1 MKEYTV
7 TGIRYQMGDNLSYEE
22 RTERAQ
28 RFVEALEMGT
38 EVMLVAEPEN
48 PMDNRAVAVYID
60 YERIG
65 YIEKEE
71 KDEVRTLL
79 DENQRGKGVVVRKD
93 NHITFFISISGAPE
107 HHIPIGNRP
116 RVLPDCPLGETVRI
130 PFTKAESALPLIAND
145 LLSLELTKEN
155 MPVIMKLLERYVPHV
170 KNSICFEDN
179 QWLTR
184 IFGNLMHAWELY
196 PEMNLAGDITER
208 LVTIFNKVRAAVGDI
223 HRTEDHWTERIFKR
237 QLDALRSDERVTRH
251 LYPKYCE
258 AFLDGKDFSKADK
271 LRLRIEYDRLKTWL
285 KGMRWSELRNPRQL
299 DAMALRVNYLDLS
312 REELYELYAV
322 LLLLEQLEAVM
333 SFTVDRNI
341 DEIVS
346 QLKPIFFGLEYN
358 ARSFLEDAMKMKPK
372 EITDRVNQ
380 LVDEGIIS
388 ELSRKRDLWKVLHD
402 NGIYDKSESNWNLQV
417 K

>member
-48 PMDNRAVAVYID
+48 PFDNLAVAVYID
-60 YERIG
+60 YERVG

-71 KDEVRTLL
+71 KYEVRTLL
-79 DENQRGKGVVVRKD
+79 DENQRGKGVVVKKD
-93 NHITFFISISGAPE
+93 NHITFFISISGAPDR
-107 HHIPIGNRP
+107 HIPIGNRQ
-116 RVLPDCPLGETVRI
+116 RTLPACPLGKTIRI

-145 LLSLELTKEN
+145 LLSLELTAEN
-155 MPVIMKLLERYVPHV
+155 MPAFLKLAERYVPHV

-179 QWLTR
+179 LWLTR
-184 IFGNLMHAWELY
+184 IFRNMFHAWELY
-196 PEMNLAGDITER
+196 PKMGLSSDVTER
-208 LVTIFNKVRAAVGDI
+208 LILIFNKVREAVGDI
-223 HRTEDHWTERIFKR
+223 HRMEDHWVERIFES
-237 QLDALRSDERVTRH
+237 QLEALRSDARVTQH

-258 AFLDGKDFSKADK
+258 TFLVEKPFPNADK
-271 LRLRIEYDRLKTWL
+271 LKVKIEYDRLKTWL
-285 KGMRWSELRNPRQL
+285 NSMEWSELRNPRRL
-299 DAMALRVNYLDLS
+299 DLMAVWVNYLGLS